1 MAVSCIY
8 KVNEYD
14 GNFGGGKV
22 GYYERQQI
30 RKETSEFFP
39 GNVAFIDFRVRP
51 IDNGTFWNE
60 YEITTTTG
68 EMVALKRWAEQFDN
82 EQFAKAE
89 TIQRAVEKVGQF
101 KSYVEC
107 KVANTDAETLIK
119 KFTAKGEA
127 ERSEAVD
134 VISNTIKEG
143 RS

>member
-30 RKETSEFFP
+30 RKGTSEFFS
-39 GNVAFIDFRVRP
+39 GNVAFIDYRVRP
-51 IDNGTFWNE
+51 MDDGFWCE
-60 YEITTTTG
+60 FEISTIAG
-68 EMVALKRWAEQFDN
+68 EMVAMNRWSSRHEN
-82 EQFAKAE
+82 ENLAKAAAL
-89 TIQRAVEKVGQF
+89 QKAVDKVDKF

-107 KVANTDAETLIK
+107 KVANTSAEALIK

-127 ERSEAVD
+127 ERRDSVD

-143 RS
+143 RP